1 MLENEIKEVAAN
13 AAVENAA
20 EAAVTNVAV
29 EAAVVENT
37 AEAVDLFALAFQKKA
52 HQQQREVFGTHFGNT
67 ENPAKVKKR
76 LEDMLEI
83 LPIWEKNLKALLQDF
98 ATKEA
103 KAKVAKLCEG
113 ADGLTA
119 EELNEA
125 MAKLQAA
132 LAKKGN

>member
-20 EAAVTNVAV
+20 